1 MRLKFTGS
9 CLKQDKITYAHK
21 KRVNISMVCEL
32 GACSSY
38 SDDPMRKNR
47 LFGSVTLTKNDDID
61 KYWYS
66 GYGIRFDK
74 KLSFPF

>member
-1 MRLKFTGS
+1 M
-9 CLKQDKITYAHK
+9 
-21 KRVNISMVCEL
+21 

-38 SDDPMRKNR
+38 SDDPMPKNG

-66 GYGIRFDK
+66 GYGIRFDR
-74 KLSFPF
+74 KLSFSF